1 MRLKRIIADKNADYS
16 RFPVILTITVLI
28 LVIFSIINIS
38 SASIRSI
45 GDNEYVDD
53 GYHIKQTIWLALSL
67 IVFIAVIRID
77 YKYIVK
83 YTLHAYLFSIFL
95 LLLVFFVGTSVNGSQ
110 RWLNI
115 GFMLFQPSELAKLT
129 VILFVAY
136 LLKHSQDT
144 TNLKGVLK
152 PIAYASIPLLM
163 ILKQPDLGSSLVI
176 VPVVATML
184 LVANLKKRILLSF
197 ALICVIIAPIAY
209 FTMLKDYQ
217 RDRIIAFMN
226 PEDYAKTDGYHLIQS
241 RTAVGDGKLF
251 GVGYKNGTQ
260 SMLGYL
266 PENHTDFIFSV
277 VSEEWGFVGASAVIV
292 LYFFLIAQI
301 LIIAAETQERF
312 GKYVCVGIAILFA
325 FQVYENIG
333 MTIGLMPIT
342 GLTLPFFSY
351 GGSSLIICFLSLGI
365 IVSIRIHPKT
375 T

>member
-1 MRLKRIIADKNADYS
+1 MRLKSLFADKNTDYS
-16 RFPVILTITVLI
+16 RFPVFLTITVLI
-28 LVIFSIINIS
+28 LIIFSIVNIS

-45 GDNEYVDD
+45 GDNEWVDD
-53 GYHIKQTIWLALSL
+53 GYHVKQTIWFAFSL
-67 IVFIAVIRID
+67 IVFLVVIRID
-77 YKYIVK
+77 YKHIVK
-83 YTLHAYLFSIFL
+83 YSLHFYLLSLFL
-95 LLLVFFVGTSVNGSQ
+95 LLLVFAVGTSVNGSR

-163 ILKQPDLGSSLVI
+163 ILKQPDLGTSLVI
-176 VPVVATML
+176 IPVVATML
-184 LVANLKKRILLSF
+184 LVANLKKRFLLTF
-197 ALICVIIAPIAY
+197 ALICLIVAPISY
-209 FTMLKDYQ
+209 FTLLKDYQ
-217 RDRIIAFMN
+217 RDRIVAFIN
-226 PEDYAKTDGYHLIQS
+226 PEKFAKTDGYHLIQS
-241 RTAVGDGKLF
+241 RTAVGDGQIT

-277 VSEEWGFVGASAVIV
+277 VGEEWGFIGASAVIV

-301 LIIAAETQERF
+301 LVIAAETQEKF

-325 FQVYENIG
+325 FQMFENIG

-351 GGSSLIICFLSLGI
+351 GGSSLIICFLALGI
-365 IVSIRIHPKT
+365 IVNIRIHPKAA
-375 T
+375 